1 MNMKIEIFNREPE
14 AINNKQIKIFRT
26 EFRYS
31 LDKLNSGME
40 ITKSRVSELENR

>member
-1 MNMKIEIFNREPE
+1 MNMKIEIFNRELE

-40 ITKSRVSELENR
+40 IKSRVSELENR